1 MAPNNSYLLEFTSSS
16 NSLPSNVDGPNDLLL
31 TKKIWQILA
40 VEFTSTIRLQEIV
53 SSLLLA
59 DSLGGSD
66 EANCCFEEAHVAG
79 H

>member
-1 MAPNNSYLLEFTSSS
+1 M
-16 NSLPSNVDGPNDLLL
+16 DGPNDLLL

-40 VEFTSTIRLQEIV
+40 VEFTSTIRLQEV
-53 SSLLLA
+53 TSLLLA